1 MKLKK
6 IASLMLAGIMAV
18 SMLAACGEGNNI
30 NENPGSS
37 SSEPT
42 VQNSAIAEALND
54 DLSTGQAALLSFSSN
69 AKLAS
74 LLNRIAT
81 DDEDFEQW
89 DDLIS
94 DAARPH
100 RITPLDI
107 TYFADVAGIVNAAY
121 NGSNP
126 AVEFTNAAG
135 TAAIGAIPT
144 NHNDNR
150 TYLYIYTVDG
160 SMTQVSEIAA
170 AVMNGG
176 AGGFGLQ
183 DLVYDTIGVV
193 SGGPVANPDDIDFEY
208 DGYAEM
214 VKVTNDNSSDTAY
227 IVAVLVEQHA
237 VANT

>member
-18 SMLAACGEGNNI
+18 SMLAACGEGNTI

-54 DLSTGQAALLSFSSN
+54 ELSAKQAALLSFSSD

-89 DDLIS
+89 DALIRA
-94 DAARPH
+94 AARPH
-100 RITPLDI
+100 LISN
-107 TYFADVAGIVNAAY
+107 ADVAYFNDVNAIVTAAY

-126 AVEFTNAAG
+126 VVRF
-135 TAAIGAIPT
+135 TAADITT
-144 NHNDNR
+144 NHDDNR

-160 SMTQVSEIAA
+160 SMTEVSEIAA

-176 AGGFGLQ
+176 NGLQ
-183 DLVYDTIGVV
+183 DHVYDVV
-193 SGGPVANPDDIDFEY
+193 GIVNAGPAGATTIDFEY

-227 IVAVLVEQHA
+227 IVAVMVEQHA